1 MRDLSDLPTLYVL
14 PTRLDDTQRAQI
26 IANLESKKCRV
37 ASSARDADI
46 FLGDVLRPKRA
57 ALELKFLGLNTTDVT
72 KSTTAPPSS
81 GRLLKVV
88 RLEWYKKVV
97 TEGAEAN
104 IDDFTVYRG
113 LYSSSSSTAAKP
125 SSSPKMTSPQKR
137 PASPTSPAEQQTQER
152 ARRESIM
159 RRAAMGASNK
169 SSVPGTRH
177 LRQSQATRPSPPS
190 SPSQKRPRLLL
201 SREST
206 GSHDE
211 AEAALANLP
220 PPPLWVVEKQK
231 YSCTRSTPA
240 SPPPENKAFLDALYK
255 IRLNRTLISD
265 EIGIR
270 AYSTAIAA
278 VSAFPYPFTHVSQV
292 RALPGCDGKIAGL
305 WHEFTHSDP
314 PGRLA
319 AIDETDTS
327 YYHTL
332 ELFYNIWGAG
342 AHTARAFYERGF
354 RDLDDI
360 VEHHWSHLTRVQ
372 QIGVKFYDEFAI
384 KIPRL
389 EALAVR
395 DAVQT
400 AARKLLPGAEA
411 AIVGGFRRGKAEGG
425 DVDLLV
431 THPRVSKSRDV
442 EELLVPLVDKLEA
455 EGLIT
460 HVLTIHTPSRFVAS
474 QTGEV
479 FPKRSHHNFDG
490 IPKVLCVWQQP
501 WDEIDADG
509 DSQMANDATTDT
521 TYRAKKNPNPH
532 RRVDILFPPPRCAG
546 STLTSWS
553 GATTFERDL
562 RRYVRDKSF
571 WKFSSEG
578 ITDRATGNRIPIGD
592 EKGEFIGLTAEEEQS
607 GAIVDDD
614 VSKRGRKA
622 DGEWVGW
629 EVEERK
635 LFKVLELEWR
645 EPTERCTG

>member
-1 MRDLSDLPTLYVL
+1 MPDPSNSPSLYVL
-14 PTRLDDTQRAQI
+14 PTRLDDTQRAT
-26 IANLESKKCRV
+26 IATNLKSKHYRMTT
-37 ASSARDADI
+37 SARDADV
-46 FLGDVLRPKRA
+46 FLGDIVKPKRA
-57 ALELKFLGLNTTDVT
+57 ALELKFLGLDTTDVT
-72 KSTTAPPSS
+72 KSTTTIPNSH
-81 GRLLKVV
+81 RLLKVV
-88 RLEWYKKVV
+88 KLEWYKKAII
-97 TEGAEAN
+97 EGADAN

-113 LYSSSSSTAAKP
+113 LHIPSDDTTVKPPPSPASST
-125 SSSPKMTSPQKR
+125 PQKR
-137 PASPTSPAEQQTQER
+137 PASPPSLAEKQAQDL

-159 RRAAMGASNK
+159 RRAAMGASHLP
-169 SSVPGTRH
+169 SVPGTRH
-177 LRQSQATRPSPPS
+177 LRQSQRPSPPP
-190 SPSQKRPRLLL
+190 SPAHKRPRLLL

-211 AEAALANLP
+211 AEEVLANLP
-220 PPPLWVVEKQK
+220 PPPLWVTEKQK
-231 YSCTRSTPA
+231 YACTRSTPA
-240 SPPPENKAFLDALYK
+240 SPPPENQPFLDVLAK
-255 IRLNRTLISD
+255 IRLNRTLQSD
-265 EIGIR
+265 EIGVR
-270 AYSTAIAA
+270 AYSTAYAAIAA
-278 VSAFPYPFTHVSQV
+278 FPHPITHVSQIH
-292 RALPGCDGKIAGL
+292 ALPGCDDKIAAL

-319 AIDETDTS
+319 VIDEIES
-327 YYHTL
+327 SSRFRTL

-342 AHTARAFYERGF
+342 AHTARAFYSLGF

-384 KIPRL
+384 KIPRA
-389 EALAVR
+389 EALSVR
-395 DAVQT
+395 DAVQA
-400 AARKLLPGAEA
+400 AARMLLPGAEA
-411 AIVGGFRRGKAEGG
+411 AIVGGFRRGKEGGG
-425 DVDLLV
+425 DVDLLI

-442 EELLVPLVDKLEA
+442 EELLVPLVDKLEL

-474 QTGEV
+474 QSGEV

-501 WDEIDADG
+501 WDDTDADG
-509 DSQMANDATTDT
+509 DSQMENNTNSNTPHRT
-521 TYRAKKNPNPH
+521 KRKNPNPH

-562 RRYVRDKSF
+562 RRYVRDKNF

-592 EKGEFIGLTAEEEQS
+592 ERGQFIGLTEEEERS
-607 GAIVDDD
+607 GVTVDDD
-614 VSKRGRKA
+614 VDKRGRKP

-629 EVEERK
+629 EIEERK
-635 LFKVLELEWR
+635 LFKVLGLEWR